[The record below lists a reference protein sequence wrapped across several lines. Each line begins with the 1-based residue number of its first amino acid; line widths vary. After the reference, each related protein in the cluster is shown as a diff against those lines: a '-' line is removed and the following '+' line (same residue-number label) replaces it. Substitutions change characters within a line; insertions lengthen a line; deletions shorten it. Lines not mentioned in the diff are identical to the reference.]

1 MKTSLKIFAAV
12 LVVTTFFI
20 FFGVHLLFTSS
31 NPYLTGA
38 FCAVAPSAVIYTF
51 WCLSEKIDQLEKR
64 LDALE
69 QSSREIPD
77 RL

>member
-1 MKTSLKIFAAV
+1 MKTFLKIFAAV

-20 FFGVHLLFTSS
+20 FFGGYLLFTSS

-38 FCAVAPSAVIYTF
+38 FCALVLSVLIYTF

-69 QSSREIPD
+69 QSSRENP
-77 RL
+77 